1 MMPSDPGPESLSES
15 GLNPRAFAA
24 ESGGCSCP
32 LCMGVATVVETGE
45 PFGQSYLNAD
55 ERAGTIVNGKQ
66 SFTIDRAGL
75 QMTGFDPV
83 TMAPYPGWGGAAGQA
98 YVV

>member
-1 MMPSDPGPESLSES
+1 MPIDPGPETLSEP
-15 GLNPRAFAA
+15 GLNARTFAA

-32 LCMGVATVVETGE
+32 LCTGVATVAETGE
-45 PFGQSYLNAD
+45 AFGQSYLNAD
-55 ERAGTIVNGKQ
+55 ERAGATVNGKV

-83 TMAPYPGWGGAAGQA
+83 TMEPYPGWGGAAGQA
-98 YVV
+98 YV